1 MVDNHSGDAI
11 FISAART
18 RQGLIPAIHAP
29 GANGTLWRTDVWL
42 SNPGATAEDVVVN
55 QRSLRVPARGAVV
68 IRDVLGSDGSARLSI
83 NTAIVLATSRTYTV
97 GTNGSFGQFV
107 PPGSASSALGTLI
120 GIESSPSFRT
130 NIGAMSQRPSTVR
143 FIAYD
148 AGGREVWR
156 SDVAVNGLAQFPL
169 PVPLRDGRVS
179 AEVLDGGPV
188 VPYASVVDNVSGD
201 PIFITA
207 QY

>member
-1 MVDNHSGDAI
+1 
-11 FISAART
+11 
-18 RQGLIPAIHAP
+18 
-29 GANGTLWRTDVWL
+29 
-42 SNPGATAEDVVVN
+42 
-55 QRSLRVPARGAVV
+55 
-68 IRDVLGSDGSARLSI
+68 
-83 NTAIVLATSRTYTV
+83 
-97 GTNGSFGQFV
+97 
-107 PPGSASSALGTLI
+107 
-120 GIESSPSFRT
+120 
-130 NIGAMSQRPSTVR
+130 MSQRPSTVR

-169 PVPLRDGRVS
+169 SIPLRDGRVT